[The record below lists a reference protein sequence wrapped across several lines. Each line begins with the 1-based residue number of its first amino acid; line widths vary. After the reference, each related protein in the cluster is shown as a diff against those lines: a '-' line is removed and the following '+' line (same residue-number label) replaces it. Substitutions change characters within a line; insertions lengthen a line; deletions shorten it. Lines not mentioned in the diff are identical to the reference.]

1 MDTET
6 KKADVCLAG
15 TVTVGPKGQ
24 VVIPAT
30 VRTKMNI
37 KPGDK
42 LIALYIPHKRAIG
55 FVHESDAQHIIN
67 KIGARV
73 NELAQ

>member
-1 MDTET
+1 MDITQ
-6 KKADVCLAG
+6 KSGICLVGA
-15 TVTVGPKGQ
+15 VTVGPKGQ

-37 KPGDK
+37 KSGDK
-42 LIALYIPHKRAIG
+42 LIALYIPHKHAIG
-55 FVHESDAQHIIN
+55 FVRESDAQHIID
-67 KIGARV
+67 KLGTHV